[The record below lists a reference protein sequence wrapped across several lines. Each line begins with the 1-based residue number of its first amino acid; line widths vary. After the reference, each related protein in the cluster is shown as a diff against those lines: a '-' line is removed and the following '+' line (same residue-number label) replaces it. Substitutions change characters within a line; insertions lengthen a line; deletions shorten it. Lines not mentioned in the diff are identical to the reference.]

1 MESLPVKS
9 LTQLD
14 ATKSGFILSLSAENR
29 GLLRTGSGEDFKR
42 LILRQSPRK
51 SLRAIEDH
59 RARCGI

>member
-51 SLRAIEDH
+51 SLRAM
-59 RARCGI
+59 